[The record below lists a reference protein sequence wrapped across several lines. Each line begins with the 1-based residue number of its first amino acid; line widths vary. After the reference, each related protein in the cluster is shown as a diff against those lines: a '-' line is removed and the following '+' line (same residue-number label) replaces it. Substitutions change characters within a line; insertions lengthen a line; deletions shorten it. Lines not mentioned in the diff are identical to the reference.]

1 MRSEVVAAPRLAG
14 LQPGR
19 GRERDRVPWACDY
32 VRRLPHGPA
41 GRTRTSDPEIATVE
55 RREAG
60 SRSLGRG
67 APHQRPRAGH
77 GTHYRVLAA
86 PGRLSALR
94 HPLIGGATEEAN
106 SEPGVANRE
115 KRGREKR
122 ERSEDE
128 SRDGRLGFLFAIRY
142 SPLTSGLFDIVIMTA
157 GAGHASPCPSR

>member
-1 MRSEVVAAPRLAG
+1 METRAGVVAGPGVSG

-94 HPLIGGATEEAN
+94 HPLIG
-106 SEPGVANRE
+106 VANRKSE
-115 KRGREKR
+115 KRVASRKGRERKEKEKR
-122 ERSEDE
+122 
-128 SRDGRLGFLFAIRY
+128 
-142 SPLTSGLFDIVIMTA
+142 
-157 GAGHASPCPSR
+157 